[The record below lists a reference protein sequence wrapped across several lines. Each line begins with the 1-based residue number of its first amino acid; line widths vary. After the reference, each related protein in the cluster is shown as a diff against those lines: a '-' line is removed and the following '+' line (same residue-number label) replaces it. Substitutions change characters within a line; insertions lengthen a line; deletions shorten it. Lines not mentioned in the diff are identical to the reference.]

1 MANRQPKQGKT
12 KRTAGKKA
20 AGAKIRTK
28 PAGGRHA
35 GREQSHRTRVHQREV
50 PHTAAGRR
58 QRRPNKKR
66 WPARRLGTR
75 QRHTGGKNAGAPVT
89 KAAATAAA
97 AQERPARHMARRA
110 GRRKNLRTGKI
121 RVRSFACPEGP
132 CEPGPPKNASLFWLA
147 QSFLLRIA
155 RSAEQKGAPPPFIP
169 RSLLKKAGENFMLG
183 GCVTAARKGL
193 QSAALPR
200 PRRPAPPLR
209 TPCSR
214 RVRIP
219 WADGATAV
227 PMAAEAA
234 EAAGL
239 PVPADPSGGPT
250 A

>member
-1 MANRQPKQGKT
+1 MCAR
-12 KRTAGKKA
+12 KRTAGKQGSGRKNPHKSGRRHGTR
-20 AGAKIRTK
+20 AGNKDAERGRTSGK
-28 PAGGRHA
+28 SRTQPPGGGSVGQTKNGGQPAGW
-35 GREQSHRTRVHQREV
+35 EQGSDTPAEKTPEHRSQKPPQQRS
-50 PHTAAGRR
+50 
-58 QRRPNKKR
+58 
-66 WPARRLGTR
+66 
-75 QRHTGGKNAGAPVT
+75 
-89 KAAATAAA
+89 A

-155 RSAEQKGAPPPFIP
+155 RSAEPKGAPSPFIP
-169 RSLLKKAGENFMLG
+169 RSLLKKAGENFIVWA